1 MLALVNNAPKV
12 LNLKEILQEY
22 LKHRFEVVTRR
33 TKYDLDK
40 AEKRAHILQGY
51 KIALDNIDRIIEII
65 RGSSDGNQA
74 RELLIEKYAFSDV
87 QARAILDI

>member
-1 MLALVNNAPKV
+1 M
-12 LNLKEILQEY
+12 
-22 LKHRFEVVTRR
+22 
-33 TKYDLDK
+33 DK

-51 KIALDNIDRIIEII
+51 RIALDNIDRIIEII

-87 QARAILDI
+87 QARAILDMKLQRLTGLERGKIDAEYEEVE